1 MKIFLLSRE
10 HEIANAKFLSVSFSF
25 IYPKIIGE
33 ILKSRRCTCFSQF
46 HADINSSH
54 LNGNLQYI
62 FIYRLVLLREVPILQ
77 SEKEIE
83 SFINKH
89 KGTTDIIFSF
99 QKAIGT
105 YGNVDNKSWFRCGDL
120 ISIVNINN
128 TLTFVS
134 SLL

>member
-1 MKIFLLSRE
+1 MKIFFLSRE

-25 IYPKIIGE
+25 IYPKIISE
-33 ILKSRRCTCFSQF
+33 ILKSRRCTCFPQF
-46 HADINSSH
+46 HADISSLH

-105 YGNVDNKSWFRCGDL
+105 YGNVDNKS
-120 ISIVNINN
+120 
-128 TLTFVS
+128 
-134 SLL
+134 

>member
-1 MKIFLLSRE
+1 MIERTWNCKCQIF
-10 HEIANAKFLSVSFSF
+10 ITVSFSF
-25 IYPKIIGE
+25 IYPKIISE
-33 ILKSRRCTCFSQF
+33 ILKSRRCTSFSQF
-46 HADINSSH
+46 HADINSLH

-105 YGNVDNKSWFRCGDL
+105 YGNVDYISWCRCGDL

>member
-1 MKIFLLSRE
+1 MIERTWNCKCQIF
-10 HEIANAKFLSVSFSF
+10 ITVSFSF
-25 IYPKIIGE
+25 IYPKIISE
-33 ILKSRRCTCFSQF
+33 ILKSRRSTCFWRF
-46 HADINSSH
+46 HADINSLH

-62 FIYRLVLLREVPILQ
+62 FFYRLVLLREVPILQ

-105 YGNVDNKSWFRCGDL
+105 YGNVYYKSWCRYGDL

>member
-1 MKIFLLSRE
+1 MNILFFILRCKIWNTNEDFLLPRE

-25 IYPKIIGE
+25 IYPKIISE

-46 HADINSSH
+46 HADMNSLH

-105 YGNVDNKSWFRCGDL
+105 YGNVDNKS
-120 ISIVNINN
+120 
-128 TLTFVS
+128 
-134 SLL
+134 